1 MTREKKLIRQI
12 EYGDRSALG
21 ELIEMYYE
29 DILRYCQWHTT
40 DKVIAEDAAQETFLK
55 AVRYLDANRFRGEF
69 KSFLY
74 KIARNTCI
82 DLLRKRYREDIYLDN
97 LEQELDYVETGFI
110 QAEEDVCLQQVIHK
124 LDTEI
129 QEIMLLR
136 FGQELRTLFRQ
147 QSSNAE
153 SMQSSMQKTILLAE
167 MELRERQKV
176 KTTGFGTFLLEQM
189 RMIGM
194 RIWSVQIVIVLLVY
208 LLLHFVIG
216 IDLEYVT
223 ARKVA
228 FMTGILGILMFSSA
242 IPFLYRAQRYKMLEI
257 EASAKYSMN
266 GGMYLLRKIP
276 FVHFRK
282 WAYGMCIVTCGIF
295 IGVTVSCPAYY
306 EMKFTILAGGIVLLL
321 IGSVI
326 YQCVALF
333 YGTGQMVYE

>member
-1 MTREKKLIRQI
+1 M
-12 EYGDRSALG
+12 
-21 ELIEMYYE
+21 
-29 DILRYCQWHTT
+29 
-40 DKVIAEDAAQETFLK
+40 
-55 AVRYLDANRFRGEF
+55 
-69 KSFLY
+69 
-74 KIARNTCI
+74 
-82 DLLRKRYREDIYLDN
+82 DN

-110 QAEEDVCLQQVIHK
+110 QAKEDVCLHQVIHK

-223 ARKVA
+223 ARKFA
-228 FMTGILGILMFSSA
+228 FMTGILGILIFSSA

-257 EASAKYSMN
+257 EASAKYSMGELVLSRILILGIGDIVMLFGIVWQIAKISPLTVLQTTFCLSLPFLLTLN
-266 GGMYLLRKIP
+266 GGMYLLRKNP

-333 YGTGQMVYE
+333 YGTRQMVYE